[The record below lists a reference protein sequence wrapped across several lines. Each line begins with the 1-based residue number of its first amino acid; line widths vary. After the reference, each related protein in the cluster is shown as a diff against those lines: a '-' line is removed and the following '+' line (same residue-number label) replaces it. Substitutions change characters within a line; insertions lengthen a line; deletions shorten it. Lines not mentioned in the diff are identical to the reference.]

1 MCAVKLGLLHNC
13 SFCPHNLICRIGT
26 RDGLET
32 QAAGVEYAAAT
43 RLLLLHWQSS
53 VQCNTGEFKWSR
65 WWGSVTEPQAVFIS
79 DSSNHNLGGMLKKK
93 TNYVLPSLSHFFIL
107 SFESENRCGQREQC
121 TLIHQE
127 TTNCVMILV
136 VQNCCKSLFLFSQLR
151 KGLNNLKPS
160 NCNIKGPII
169 TPVFFFFNLL
179 SHTLMEQAY

>member
-13 SFCPHNLICRIGT
+13 SFCPHDLICRIGT

-79 DSSNHNLGGMLKKK
+79 DSSNHNLGGMLKKQK
-93 TNYVLPSLSHFFIL
+93 NPILFCLHYRIFYFIL
-107 SFESENRCGQREQC
+107 RVRKQVWATWTVHSNTPRGNKLCNDFGGAKLLQ
-121 TLIHQE
+121 
-127 TTNCVMILV
+127 VPFF
-136 VQNCCKSLFLFSQLR
+136 VQS
-151 KGLNNLKPS
+151 
-160 NCNIKGPII
+160 IEKGP
-169 TPVFFFFNLL
+169 
-179 SHTLMEQAY
+179 